1 MDQINTA
8 TLRALARAECERREC
23 YEKQMDEAK
32 KVLIEFIKKIGEE
45 HKIPVRQLVETE
57 LTLVEVARF
66 AIQMADQA
74 IRQLNHALK
83 QNEPSQAQNEI
94 TRLQREIQRLQAELT
109 AARLHNPMT
118 PEAISPEQSR
128 ARAPTLTIVSD
139 NSPAADESVPDPFPD
154 GSLEERL
161 LHLAGSARTLRLPG
175 LIDICA
181 EKLNLPRPE
190 IETGIQSLVSR
201 KHLVVINPM
210 PSFIPKS
217 GAPIPPA
224 FSLTPQGV
232 SAYNLK
238 SSAPAIPV
246 GDGLA
251 NSGQLWLE
259 EAPLLAHFVEE
270 ILPRYGYTFNRYL
283 PENVVLDQDG
293 AGQHIF
299 VAHALLYHNGEPVL
313 IMYAGDRYVKG
324 GVDQYYDD
332 FYRATNG
339 RMHFVCLYPKTTR
352 QLVSDLN
359 FRASRNSSS
368 TVTPRITNLD
378 DALVYEQRLQ
388 AGEIK
393 ADENSIWFSTLRKEH
408 NR

>member
-8 TLRALARAECERREC
+8 TLRALTRAERERRER
-23 YEKQMDEAK
+23 YAKQMDEAK
-32 KVLIEFIKKIGEE
+32 KLLVGFIKRIG
-45 HKIPVRQLVETE
+45 HDHNIRVRESVETE
-57 LTLVEVARF
+57 LGLVDVTNY
-66 AIQMADQA
+66 AIMMADEV
-74 IRQLNHALK
+74 IKRLNEAQPAH
-83 QNEPSQAQNEI
+83 NQAQAGASEI
-94 TRLQREIQRLQAELT
+94 TRLQQEIQHLQAELT
-109 AARLHNPMT
+109 AVRLNT
-118 PEAISPEQSR
+118 PTTPDAIPPEQSR
-128 ARAPTLTIVSD
+128 ARAPTLTIASD
-139 NSPAADESVPDPFPD
+139 NSPAAEPAPDPLPD

-161 LHLAGSARTLRLPG
+161 LHLAGSSRTIRLPG

-181 EKLNLPRPE
+181 EKLNLPRQE
-190 IETGIQSLVSR
+190 IEAGIQSLVSR

-217 GAPIPPA
+217 GISIPSA

-232 SAYNLK
+232 NAYNLK
-238 SSAPAIPV
+238 SSTPAIPV
-246 GDGLA
+246 GDWLA

-259 EAPLLAHFVEE
+259 EVPLLAYFVEE
-270 ILPRYGYTFNRYL
+270 VLPRYGYTFNCYL
-283 PENVVLDQDG
+283 PENAVMDQDG
-293 AGQHIF
+293 AGQHLF

-313 IMYAGDRYVKG
+313 IMYAGDRYSKG

-332 FYRATNG
+332 FCRATNG

-359 FRASRNSSS
+359 FRASRNSFS

-378 DALVYEQRLQ
+378 DVFLYEQRLK

-393 ADENSIWFSTLRKEH
+393 PDENSIWFSTLRKEH

>member
-8 TLRALARAECERREC
+8 TLRALARAERERRER
-23 YEKQMDEAK
+23 YAKQMDEAK
-32 KVLIEFIKKIGEE
+32 KVLLEFIKKIGEE
-45 HKIPVRQLVETE
+45 HKIPVRQSVETE

-94 TRLQREIQRLQAELT
+94 NRLQREIQRLQAELT
-109 AARLHNPMT
+109 AARLHT
-118 PEAISPEQSR
+118 PTTPDAIPPEQSR
-128 ARAPTLTIVSD
+128 ARAPTLTIASD
-139 NSPAADESVPDPFPD
+139 NSPAADEPVPDPLPD

-161 LHLAGSARTLRLPG
+161 LHLAGSARTIRLPG

-181 EKLNLPRPE
+181 GTLPRQE
-190 IETGIQSLVSR
+190 IEAGIQSLVTR
-201 KHLVVINPM
+201 KHLVVIKPM

-217 GAPIPPA
+217 GVPISPA

-246 GDGLA
+246 GEWLA

-270 ILPRYGYTFNRYL
+270 VLPRYGYTFNRYL
-283 PENVVLDQDG
+283 PENAVLDQDG
-293 AGQHIF
+293 AGQHLF

-368 TVTPRITNLD
+368 PVTPRITNLD

-393 ADENSIWFSTLRKEH
+393 ADENSIWFTSLRKDKK
-408 NR
+408 